1 MPKAE
6 VAAAASA
13 ASLARRR
20 KGRAGAWVYA
30 AVAAVCLA
38 IIAPYAWLAISS
50 VSLRIDLTT
59 VPLKWLPRSI
69 NLENYRQIVAGSSD
83 GGVNASLKT
92 GLFNSL
98 AIAGSSTLFCL
109 MAGSLAAYVFS
120 RLRFRGKNVV
130 FSFILL
136 TQFMPLIVLIIPI
149 YIIMSRLGLLNT
161 IPALVIADC
170 AFILP
175 LVIWLMRSYFESIPR
190 DLEEMARIDGCS
202 RFGTIF
208 RIIMPLSTPGLAA
221 SGIFAFIIAWNEFFS
236 ALVLSSTLRSKTISV
251 IISEFSSKVGVDYVA
266 MAAAGVVASL
276 PPVILALVFQ
286 KYIVQGLTAGAV
298 KG

>member
-1 MPKAE
+1 M
-6 VAAAASA
+6 V
-13 ASLARRR
+13 R
-20 KGRAGAWVYA
+20 KGRALGRACLYA
-30 AVAAVCLA
+30 AVAVVCVS

-50 VSLRIDLTT
+50 VSFRVDLTA
-59 VPLKWLPRSI
+59 VPLKWFPKAL
-69 NLENYRQIVAGSSD
+69 NLENYREIAFGSN
-83 GGVNASLKT
+83 GINASLKT
-92 GLFNSL
+92 GLLNSV
-98 AIAGSSTLFCL
+98 AIAGSSTVFCL
-109 MAGSLAAYVFS
+109 LAGSLAAYVFS
-120 RLRFRGKNVV
+120 RLRFRGKGAV

-136 TQFMPLIVLIIPI
+136 TQFMPMIVLIIPI

-161 IPALVIADC
+161 IPALIIADC

-175 LVIWLMRSYFESIPR
+175 LVIWLMRGYFEAIPR

-208 RIIMPLSTPGLAA
+208 RIILPLSTPGLAA

-286 KYIVQGLTAGAV
+286 RYIVQGLTAGAV

>member
-1 MPKAE
+1 
-6 VAAAASA
+6 
-13 ASLARRR
+13 
-20 KGRAGAWVYA
+20 
-30 AVAAVCLA
+30 
-38 IIAPYAWLAISS
+38 
-50 VSLRIDLTT
+50 
-59 VPLKWLPRSI
+59 
-69 NLENYRQIVAGSSD
+69 
-83 GGVNASLKT
+83 
-92 GLFNSL
+92 
-98 AIAGSSTLFCL
+98 
-109 MAGSLAAYVFS
+109 
-120 RLRFRGKNVV
+120 V

-136 TQFMPLIVLIIPI
+136 TQFMPMIVLIIPI
-149 YIIMSRLGLLNT
+149 YVIMSRLGLLNT

-175 LVIWLMRSYFESIPR
+175 LIIWLMRGYFEAIPR

-208 RIIMPLSTPGLAA
+208 RIIIPLSTPGLAA

>member
-1 MPKAE
+1 M
-6 VAAAASA
+6 VH
-13 ASLARRR
+13 
-20 KGRAGAWVYA
+20 KGRAPGRVCLYA
-30 AVAAVCLA
+30 AVVLVCVA
-38 IIAPYAWLAISS
+38 IIAPYAWLVISS
-50 VSLRIDLTT
+50 VSYRVDLTA
-59 VPLKWLPRSI
+59 VPLKWLPKSL
-69 NLENYRQIVAGSSD
+69 NLGNYRDMALGSS
-83 GGVNASLKT
+83 GINASLKI

-98 AIAGSSTLFCL
+98 AIAGSSTVFCL
-109 MAGSLAAYVFS
+109 LAGSLAAYVFS
-120 RLRFRGKNVV
+120 RLRFRGKGAV
-130 FSFILL
+130 FSFMLL
-136 TQFMPLIVLIIPI
+136 TQFMPMIVLIIPI
-149 YIIMSRLGLLNT
+149 YIIMSRIGLLNT
-161 IPALVIADC
+161 IPALAIADC

-175 LVIWLMRSYFESIPR
+175 LVIWLMRGYFEAIPR

-251 IISEFSSKVGVDYVA
+251 IISEYSSKVGVDYVA

>member
-1 MPKAE
+1 MA
-6 VAAAASA
+6 
-13 ASLARRR
+13 R
-20 KGRAGAWVYA
+20 KGRSLGRVFLYA
-30 AVAAVCLA
+30 AVAAVCLS

-50 VSLRIDLTT
+50 VSFRVDLTA
-59 VPLKWLPRSI
+59 VPLKWLPKEL
-69 NLENYRQIVAGSSD
+69 NLENYREIAFASS
-83 GGVNASLKT
+83 GINASLKI
-92 GLFNSL
+92 GLRNSV
-98 AIAGSSTLFCL
+98 AIAGSSTVFCL
-109 MAGSLAAYVFS
+109 LAGSLAAYVFS
-120 RLRFRGKNVV
+120 RLRFRGKGAV

-136 TQFMPLIVLIIPI
+136 TQFMPMIVLIIPI
-149 YIIMSRLGLLNT
+149 YIIMIRLGLLNT

-175 LVIWLMRSYFESIPR
+175 LVIWLMRGYFEAIPR

-208 RIIMPLSTPGLAA
+208 RIILPLSTPGLAA

-286 KYIVQGLTAGAV
+286 RYIVQGLTAGAV

>member
-1 MPKAE
+1 M
-6 VAAAASA
+6 V
-13 ASLARRR
+13 
-20 KGRAGAWVYA
+20 GRTKRLGRVFLYS

-38 IIAPYAWLAISS
+38 IVTPYAWLVISS
-50 VSLRIDLTT
+50 VSYRVDLTS
-59 VPLKWLPRSI
+59 VPLKWLPKSL
-69 NLENYRQIVAGSSD
+69 NLENYRQILGGSSTSE
-83 GGVNASLKT
+83 VNASLKT

-98 AIAGSSTLFCL
+98 VIASSSTLFCL
-109 MAGSLAAYVFS
+109 LAGSLAAYVFS
-120 RLRFRGKNVV
+120 RLHFRGKNTV

-136 TQFMPLIVLIIPI
+136 TQFMPMIVLIIPI

-170 AFILP
+170 SFILP

-208 RIIMPLSTPGLAA
+208 RIIMPLATPGLAA

-236 ALVLSSTLRSKTISV
+236 ALILSSTLRSKTISV

>member
-1 MPKAE
+1 MVNGGPKLGR
-6 VAAAASA
+6 VA
-13 ASLARRR
+13 
-20 KGRAGAWVYA
+20 VYA
-30 AVAAVCLA
+30 AVAFVCLA
-38 IIAPYAWLAISS
+38 ILMPYLWLVVSS
-50 VSLRIDLTT
+50 LSYRVDLTT
-59 VPLKWLPRSI
+59 VPLRWIPKSV
-69 NLENYRQIVAGSSD
+69 NLENYREIFSPSEA
-83 GGVNASLKT
+83 GGVNASLKI
-92 GLFNSL
+92 GLLNSL

-109 MAGSLAAYVFS
+109 FAGSLAAYVFS
-120 RLRFRGKNVV
+120 RLRFRGKNVA

-136 TQFMPLIVLIIPI
+136 TQFMPMIVLIIPI
-149 YIIMSRLGLLNT
+149 YIIMSKLRILNT

-175 LVIWLMRSYFESIPR
+175 LIIWLMRSYFESIPR

-221 SGIFAFIIAWNEFFS
+221 SGIFAFIISWNEFFS
-236 ALVLSSTLRSKTISV
+236 ALILSSTLNSKTISV
-251 IISEFSSKVGVDYVA
+251 IISEYSSKVGVDYVA
-266 MAAAGVVASL
+266 MASGGVVASL

>member
-1 MPKAE
+1 MSKAE
-6 VAAAASA
+6 
-13 ASLARRR
+13 RRPGSR
-20 KGRAGAWVYA
+20 GRRAGRVLLYA
-30 AVAAVCLA
+30 AVAALCVGIL
-38 IIAPYAWLAISS
+38 APYSWLAISS
-50 VSLRIDLTT
+50 LSRRVDLTA
-59 VPLKWLPRSI
+59 VPLRWIPKSL
-69 NLENYRQIVAGSSD
+69 NLDNYKEMASGGA
-83 GGVNASLKT
+83 GGVNASLKV
-92 GLFNSL
+92 GLANSI

-109 MAGSLAAYVFS
+109 FAGSLAAYAFS
-120 RLRFRGKNVV
+120 RLRFRGKNAA

-136 TQFMPLIVLIIPI
+136 TQFMPMIVLIIPI
-149 YIIMSRLGLLNT
+149 YVIMSRLGLLNT

-175 LVIWLMRSYFESIPR
+175 LIIWLMRGFFESIPR

-208 RIIMPLSTPGLAA
+208 RIILPLSTPGLAA

-251 IISEFSSKVGVDYVA
+251 IISEYSSKVGVDYVA
-266 MAAAGVVASL
+266 MASAGIVASL

>member
-1 MPKAE
+1 M
-6 VAAAASA
+6 
-13 ASLARRR
+13 ARR
-20 KGRAGAWVYA
+20 KIAPGRAALYA
-30 AVAAVCLA
+30 AVALVCIA
-38 IIAPYAWLAISS
+38 IIAPYAWLVVSS
-50 VSLRIDLTT
+50 LSFRVDLTT
-59 VPLKWLPRSI
+59 VPLKWFPKAL
-69 NLENYRQIVAGSSD
+69 NLENYKEIALGAN
-83 GGVNASLKT
+83 GINASLKT
-92 GLFNSL
+92 GLLNSI

-109 MAGSLAAYVFS
+109 LAGSLAAYVFS
-120 RLRFRGKNVV
+120 RLHFRGKGAV

-136 TQFMPLIVLIIPI
+136 TQFMPMIVLIIPI

-175 LVIWLMRSYFESIPR
+175 LVIWLMRGYFEAIPR

-208 RIIMPLSTPGLAA
+208 RIILPLSTPGLAA

>member
-1 MPKAE
+1 VK
-6 VAAAASA
+6 
-13 ASLARRR
+13 R
-20 KGRAGAWVYA
+20 KGIAPERAGLYA
-30 AVAAVCLA
+30 AVALVCAA
-38 IIAPYAWLAISS
+38 IIAPYAWLVVSS
-50 VSLRIDLTT
+50 LSFRVDLTT
-59 VPLKWLPRSI
+59 VPLKWFPKKL
-69 NLENYRQIVAGSSD
+69 NLENYAEIALGSN
-83 GGVNASLKT
+83 GINASLKT
-92 GLFNSL
+92 GLLNSI

-109 MAGSLAAYVFS
+109 LAGSLAAYVFS
-120 RLRFRGKNVV
+120 RLRFRGKGAV
-130 FSFILL
+130 FSFILF
-136 TQFMPLIVLIIPI
+136 TQFMPMIVLIIPI

-175 LVIWLMRSYFESIPR
+175 LVIWLMRGYFEAIPR

-208 RIIMPLSTPGLAA
+208 KIILPLSTPGLAA

>member
-1 MPKAE
+1 MSRAE
-6 VAAAASA
+6 
-13 ASLARRR
+13 ARR
-20 KGRAGAWVYA
+20 GRAMGRVFLYA
-30 AVAAVCLA
+30 AVALVCMA
-38 IIAPYAWLAISS
+38 IIAPYAWLVISS
-50 VSLRIDLTT
+50 LSFRVELTS
-59 VPLKWLPRSI
+59 VPLKWLPERL
-69 NLENYRQIVAGSSD
+69 NVENYREIALGTN
-83 GGVNASLKT
+83 GINASLKT
-92 GLFNSL
+92 GLLNSI

-109 MAGSLAAYVFS
+109 LAGSLAAYVFS
-120 RLRFRGKNVV
+120 RLRFRGKGAV

-136 TQFMPLIVLIIPI
+136 TQFMPMIVLIIPI
-149 YIIMSRLGLLNT
+149 YILMSRLGLLNT

-175 LVIWLMRSYFESIPR
+175 LVIWLMRGYFEAIPR

-208 RIIMPLSTPGLAA
+208 RIILPLSTPGLAA

-286 KYIVQGLTAGAV
+286 RYIVQGLTAGAV

>member
-1 MPKAE
+1 M
-6 VAAAASA
+6 V
-13 ASLARRR
+13 R
-20 KGRAGAWVYA
+20 KGKSLGKILLYL
-30 AVAAVCLA
+30 AVTLVCVA
-38 IIAPYAWLAISS
+38 ILAPYTWLAISS
-50 VSLRIDLTT
+50 VSYRVDLTSL
-59 VPLKWLPRSI
+59 PLRWIPKAL
-69 NLENYRQIVAGSSD
+69 NLENYKEIVFGDASN
-83 GGVNASLKT
+83 GVNASLKV
-92 GLFNSL
+92 GLLNSVT
-98 AIAGSSTLFCL
+98 IACSATLFCL
-109 MAGSLAAYVFS
+109 LAGSLAAYVFS
-120 RLRFRGKNVV
+120 RLRFRGKGTV
-130 FSFILL
+130 FTFILL
-136 TQFMPLIVLIIPI
+136 TQFMPMIVLIIPI
-149 YIIMSRLGLLNT
+149 YIIMSRLHLLNT

-175 LVIWLMRSYFESIPR
+175 LIIWLMRSYFESIPR

-251 IISEFSSKVGVDYVA
+251 IISEYSSKVGVDYVA

-276 PPVILALVFQ
+276 PPVILALIFQ